1 MTTRTTG
8 IARTGMIFRFPWKNI
23 GARKF
28 VRDEEGSLTVEVA
41 IWAPAMIFML
51 ALVLDFAF
59 MMVLNASMWNAA
71 RETARAVSLHRVLP
85 DRADDY
91 LRDRLLFRNAP
102 YRISVETGP
111 DEVDARVALAGPEAS
126 LTPVMGR
133 YLVGDL
139 NASVSMLREPN

>member
-1 MTTRTTG
+1 MTTRTIG
-8 IARTGMIFRFPWKNI
+8 IARTGTISRLPSKKLFAKD
-23 GARKF
+23 F
-28 VRDEEGSLTVEVA
+28 VGDEEGSLTVEVA

-51 ALVLDFAF
+51 ALILDFAF

-85 DRADDY
+85 DQADDY

-102 YRISVETGP
+102 YRIAVETSR
-111 DEVDARVALAGPEAS
+111 DEVDARVTLAGPEAS

-139 NASVSMLREPN
+139 NVSVAMLREPN